1 MLVEH
6 LALMAF
12 LLAAS
17 LVVVTLIVRE
27 RDLIKVVIYSAAQ
40 SVFYSI
46 VLYILMVPDVALA
59 YIAVT
64 VGLYTALMVFAIMRT
79 ERFEKP

>member
-17 LVVVTLIVRE
+17 FVVVTLIVRE
-27 RDLIKVVIYSAAQ
+27 RDLIKAVIYSAAQ

-64 VGLYTALMVFAIMRT
+64 VGLYTALMVFAIRRT
-79 ERFEKP
+79 ERFERS

>member
-27 RDLIKVVIYSAAQ
+27 GDLIKAVIYSAAQ

-46 VLYILMVPDVALA
+46 ILYILMVPDVALA

-64 VGLYTALMVFAIMRT
+64 VGLYTALMVFAIKRT